1 MGHIDHGKST
11 LADRMLEITGTVEK
25 RKMKEQLLDGMDIER
40 ERGIT
45 IKLQPVTMNYK
56 DYQLNLIDT
65 PGHVDFSYEVSR
77 SIAACDGAL
86 LIVDSAQG
94 IQAQTISNL
103 YMALEHDLEII
114 PIMNKMDMSACMLDV
129 AAAIESGKS
138 AGKVGIVGYCWG
150 GVVAWVAAQRLS
162 GLACSVPYYGG
173 GVPNFVT
180 DPLLCPVLLQFGEA
194 DQSIPLEKAQAV
206 AAAYPEAQVFYYPAG
221 HGFNCDH
228 RGSYD
233 APSAKLAL
241 TRTLEFFKKHV
252 G

>member
-1 MGHIDHGKST
+1 MGKIVELKATDGHQFDAYVAEPVGTPKGLIIIAPEIFGVNSHIRSVTDGFAAEGY
-11 LADRMLEITGTVEK
+11 LAISPAFFDRIQRKYETG
-25 RKMKEQLLDGMDIER
+25 
-40 ERGIT
+40 
-45 IKLQPVTMNYK
+45 Y
-56 DYQLNLIDT
+56 T
-65 PGHVDFSYEVSR
+65 PED
-77 SIAACDGAL
+77 IAAGVA
-86 LIVDSAQG
+86 
-94 IQAQTISNL
+94 
-103 YMALEHDLEII
+103 
-114 PIMNKMDMSACMLDV
+114 IMNKMDISACMLDV
-129 AAAIESGKS
+129 AAAIASGS
-138 AGKVGIVGYCWG
+138 AAGKVGIVGYCWG
-150 GVVAWVAAQRLS
+150 GVIAWVAAQRLS

-206 AAAYPEAQVFYYPAG
+206 AAAYPQAQVFYYPAG

>member
-1 MGHIDHGKST
+1 MGKIVELKATDGHQFDAYVAEPVGTPKGLVIVAPEIFGVNSHIRSVTDGFAAEGY
-11 LADRMLEITGTVEK
+11 LAISPAFFDRIQRKYETGYAPE
-25 RKMKEQLLDGMDIER
+25 D
-40 ERGIT
+40 
-45 IKLQPVTMNYK
+45 
-56 DYQLNLIDT
+56 
-65 PGHVDFSYEVSR
+65 
-77 SIAACDGAL
+77 IAAG
-86 LIVDSAQG
+86 V
-94 IQAQTISNL
+94 
-103 YMALEHDLEII
+103 E
-114 PIMNKMDMSACMLDV
+114 IMNKMDLSACMLDV